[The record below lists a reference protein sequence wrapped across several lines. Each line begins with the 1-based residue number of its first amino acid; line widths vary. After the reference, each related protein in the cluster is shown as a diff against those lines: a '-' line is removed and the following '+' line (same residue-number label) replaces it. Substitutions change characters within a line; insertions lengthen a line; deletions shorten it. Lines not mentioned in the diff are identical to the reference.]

1 MIENRPLSLTDE
13 IFKFVVEHNRKMEKK
28 NRIGYVLQEITIV
41 VSGVLIA
48 VSISNYK
55 ENIDNKKYIEKTLMA
70 IEKEI
75 ELSQIEVDTAL
86 NRHIKLYE
94 ILENKFG
101 NNEETIGELVSNS
114 GGFQVASIKNVSL
127 RFFVSNKAELL
138 DFQLISQLLEIELA
152 ADMLSE
158 KTKRLTDFTYN
169 NVNEENDDVKIKFAY
184 LLANV
189 MDGEQTLLESYS
201 SFIDEHK
208 GYLKKYK

>member
-1 MIENRPLSLTDE
+1 LIENRPLSLTDE